1 MRPSPAVRHL
11 WFWGPVIAY
20 VALIFYLSSLSDIS
34 LAAPYPDH
42 ILHAGEFFALAI
54 LVARALNGGLQ
65 RPISPRTMLLA
76 FLFCVLYAVSDEIHQ
91 MFVPNRYADLTDVL
105 SDVVG
110 AALGLVGLL
119 FMQRMVLRRHTA

>member
-1 MRPSPAVRHL
+1 MRPLSVLSHL

-20 VALIFYLSSLSDIS
+20 VALIFYLSSLSDIT
-34 LAAPYPDH
+34 LATPYPDH
-42 ILHAGEFFALAI
+42 ILHAGEFFGLSI

-65 RPISPRTMLLA
+65 RPISSRTLLLA

-110 AALGLVGLL
+110 AALGLAGLL